1 MKPRYTGFKRI
12 WAAGQFSLKGL
23 RAAWRDESAFRQECA
38 LGLVLLPL
46 SFWLGQTPVE
56 TALLISVYAIVLIA
70 ELLNTAVEAVVDRV
84 GEEFH
89 DLAGR
94 AKDIASAA
102 VALALLLLAVV
113 WTLVA
118 AHRFL

>member
-1 MKPRYTGFKRI
+1 MKPGYTGFKRI
-12 WAAGQFSLKGL
+12 RKASQFSMKGL
-23 RAAWRDESAFRQECA
+23 RAAWRDESAFRQECT
-38 LGLVLLPL
+38 LGLVLIPL
-46 SFWLGQTPVE
+46 AFWLGQTLVE
-56 TALLISVYAIVLIA
+56 TALLISAYAIVLIA

-84 GEEFH
+84 GEEPN

-102 VALALLLLAVV
+102 VALALVLLAVIWV
-113 WTLVA
+113 LVA